1 MEDIIM
7 GSWKRYVAALILNVV
22 LTLTVLF
29 VRGFELKIYY
39 VDAFSVAGAVS
50 ILLGLLFWVAAA
62 GAFDAIGYGFSTLR
76 AERRRDKDLY
86 EYSVRKKEKR
96 SRKKGAFLPYMIVG
110 AVFAAVSILL
120 SIT

>member
-1 MEDIIM
+1 M
-7 GSWKRYVAALILNVV
+7 GSWKRYVAAIILNVV

-50 ILLGLLFWVAAA
+50 VLLGLLFWIAAA
-62 GAFDAIGYGFSTLR
+62 GAFDAIGYGFSTFR
-76 AERRRDKDLY
+76 TDRRDKDLY

-96 SRKKGAFLPYMIVG
+96 SRNKGSFLPYIIVG
-110 AVFAAVSILL
+110 AIFMAVSALISAL
-120 SIT
+120 